1 MCILAN
7 RPAKVVGQLKAENH
21 CHWGDDRAAAG
32 LGGGEAGED
41 CPTVTTAAFLLLTVK
56 DYFKQ

>member
-7 RPAKVVGQLKAENH
+7 RPAKVVGQLKAQNH

-32 LGGGEAGED
+32 LGGGLSH
-41 CPTVTTAAFLLLTVK
+41 CHHSCISTVK